1 VVKYLKQY
9 IIPIAGQETGSRQY
23 DFKIDGL
30 FFEQY
35 PESEIDDC
43 SVSLHLE
50 VVKQEDLFILNF
62 EFTGDVGLVCD
73 RCLDP
78 FRLKVDGSDTLTLKM
93 GGKGSRKDDDE
104 VISAEAQEISVRQY
118 IYDFIML
125 RIPIRRTHP
134 EDDPGNSS
142 CDQEVLK
149 KIEELSNKKDTDSPW
164 DKLKDLQNN

>member
-1 VVKYLKQY
+1 MVKYLKQFN
-9 IIPIAGQETGSRQY
+9 IPIAGHETGSRQY

-43 SVSLHLE
+43 SITCRLDVIR
-50 VVKQEDLFILNF
+50 QEGIFLLNF
-62 EFTGDVGLVCD
+62 DFSGEVGLVCD

-78 FRLKVDGSDTLTLKM
+78 FRFPISGKESLSLKIGD
-93 GGKGSRKDDDE
+93 KGSRQEDDE
-104 VISAEAQEISVRQY
+104 EISPEAQEITVRQY
-118 IYDFIML
+118 IYDFLML
-125 RIPIRRTHP
+125 RIPIRRVHP
-134 EDDPGNSS
+134 EDEKGNSS

-149 KIEELSNKKDTDSPW
+149 KIEELSIKKDTDSRW